1 MSTFGGGSS
10 YWRPMILLLDGYN
23 LVFRSYYGMPTLNRS
38 DGFPTNAIHGWIRT
52 LWHLQDREET
62 EAMIAFFDLG
72 PSVREVAFADYK
84 QNRGEMPDDLRQ
96 QVPVIKELTAL
107 MGIPIVEAQ
116 GVEADD
122 LIASY
127 AARYASA
134 DNPVAI
140 VSADKDL
147 AQCLNPWVCQWLPP
161 PTANPK
167 LGWRILEASGVV
179 DKFGVGPDQIADYLA
194 LVGDTADN
202 IPGVPGV
209 GPKTAVKW
217 LQDYGDVEGVIRKA
231 NYLTPPR
238 FQVLV
243 GRHVE
248 QLRLNRQLTVLRDD
262 YEVAVDLEKGP
273 DVPGLLTKLESLE
286 MRKACADA
294 RQRYG

>member
-1 MSTFGGGSS
+1 
-10 YWRPMILLLDGYN
+10 
-23 LVFRSYYGMPTLNRS
+23 
-38 DGFPTNAIHGWIRT
+38 
-52 LWHLQDREET
+52 
-62 EAMIAFFDLG
+62 
-72 PSVREVAFADYK
+72 
-84 QNRGEMPDDLRQ
+84 MPDDLRQ

-107 MGIPIVEAQ
+107 MGIPIVESQ

-127 AARYASA
+127 AARHASVG
-134 DNPVAI
+134 NPVGI

-167 LGWRILEASGVV
+167 LGWRTLEASGVEE
-179 DKFGVGPDQIADYLA
+179 KFGVGPQQIADYLA

-209 GPKTAVKW
+209 GPKTAAKW
-217 LQDYGDVEGVIRKA
+217 LQDHGDLEGVIRKA

-243 GRHVE
+243 SRHVE
-248 QLRLNRQLTVLRDD
+248 QIRLNRQLTGLKTDHAID
-262 YEVAVDLEKGP
+262 VDLEKGP
-273 DVPGLLTKLESLE
+273 DVPALLAKLESLE